1 MIFKASA
8 ANALIGGIKQQSATI
23 WRHNPDKD
31 ELSPFDH
38 LLLVTIEL
46 YPHLIDNG

>member
-1 MIFKASA
+1 V
-8 ANALIGGIKQQSATI
+8 LIGKFEQQGATI
-23 WRHNPDKD
+23 WCRNPDKD

-46 YPHLIDNG
+46 YPPRIDNR